1 MLLINPSL
9 LEGVRNA
16 TKLDDLFFY
25 VQKAI
30 ELEHSTIPPYLTA
43 MLCIKPDTN
52 QEVYQLIHSV
62 VIDEMLHMAIDSN
75 ILNALGGHP
84 VIDNPEFIPKYPGPL
99 PMGINEGLIVN
110 LEMLTKDVVKN
121 TFMEIEEPENPID
134 FPIKMSKMGLMAEQ
148 FATIGQYYAA
158 IKDKID
164 ELAND
169 KLPGDP
175 SLQMTTSFYPADQL
189 FPIYTKEDAKRA
201 IDIIVEQ
208 GEGTTSS
215 PIRPGGGIA
224 HYYRFNEV
232 YLGKR
237 LVEDPGS
244 ELGYAYEGTL
254 PFDQNNVFPISKN
267 TKISDLPNGTQ
278 DEKEIRLQA
287 EEFSYYYSKLLHGLH
302 RTFNG
307 EPSYIN
313 NTLGLMYDIKLI
325 GQKLAAT
332 PFPGR
337 PGQTVGAPF
346 EFKDVFKG
354 KA

>member
-9 LEGVRNA
+9 LEGVRNS
-16 TKLDDLFFY
+16 TKLEDLFFY

-43 MLCIKPDTN
+43 MLSIMPEKN
-52 QEVYQLIHSV
+52 KEVYQLIHSV

-84 VIDNPEFIPKYPGPL
+84 AIDKPEFIPSYPGPL

-134 FPIKMSKMGLMAEQ
+134 FPIKMSAMGMRAEQ

-175 SLQMTTSFYPADQL
+175 SLQMTTSFYPPDQL

-254 PFDQNNVFPISKN
+254 PFNQSEVFPISKN
-267 TKISDLPNGTQ
+267 TKLSELPNGTQ
-278 DEKEIRLQA
+278 DEKEIKLMA
-287 EEFSYYYSKLLHGLH
+287 EEFAYYYSKLLHGLH

-307 EPSYIN
+307 EPSFIN

-346 EFKDVFKG
+346 EFTDVFRG